1 MHRPTLGESVIIQ
14 ILNHTYINKSVTTG
28 WDLVSGASI
37 VVTILNT
44 FNGLWK
50 LLYYK
55 AIKGINLDDIP
66 VDFAIA
72 QIIESDETQD
82 KDEFVFELHDDD
94 NKDGNDNGA
103 FVYEPLFKTEKDV
116 YVKFKNGKCQCD
128 ELYTGCLY
136 KR

>member
-1 MHRPTLGESVIIQ
+1 MHMLNESIYVEILAETFPQVIIQ
-14 ILNHTYINKSVTTG
+14 ILNHSFINRSMTSG

-44 FNGLWK
+44 LNGLWK

-72 QIIESDETQD
+72 QIIEADETQN
-82 KDEFVFELHDDD
+82 KDEFVLEFHDDD
-94 NKDGNDNGA
+94 ENMH
-103 FVYEPLFKTEKDV
+103 EREI
-116 YVKFKNGKCQCD
+116 
-128 ELYTGCLY
+128 
-136 KR
+136 